1 MFSQQIA
8 ERLEELAPWEAEK
21 EVERQQRLAHM
32 RRYYSV
38 RKLQRW
44 WRAYMA
50 SNFIFFKIKKIRMQF
65 KSVKQQFNLLHLF
78 IIFR

>member
-1 MFSQQIA
+1 MLTKSFSCLMFSQQIA
-8 ERLEELAPWEAEK
+8 GRLEELAPWEAEK

-44 WRAYMA
+44 WRAYMV
-50 SNFIFFKIKKIRMQF
+50 SYFKFLIMKKIYTC
-65 KSVKQQFNLLHLF
+65 NLNQ
-78 IIFR
+78 